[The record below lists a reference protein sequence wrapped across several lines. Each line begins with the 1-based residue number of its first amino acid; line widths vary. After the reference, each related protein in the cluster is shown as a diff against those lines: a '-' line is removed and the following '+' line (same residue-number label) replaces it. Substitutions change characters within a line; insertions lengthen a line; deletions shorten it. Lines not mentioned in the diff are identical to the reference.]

1 MRIRRRGGRHDQI
14 ENARDE
20 FGDSRRLLSQRGSAY
35 ATDPDV
41 ALQAMKSQVYSTG
54 PNGEK
59 ASPASEVALTPEEL
73 AKVKDKHATAAL
85 VFHYGGNDWS
95 NAQLA
100 ALKAQFATEGVDVVA
115 VTDRASS
122 RRSRSP
128 TSKLLWQRSP
138 TLSSPFR

>member
-73 AKVKDKHATAAL
+73 ERAVTILARLAPTTAA
-85 VFHYGGNDWS
+85 VDDPER
-95 NAQLA
+95 A
-100 ALKAQFATEGVDVVA
+100 AGYVA
-115 VTDRASS
+115 
-122 RRSRSP
+122 
-128 TSKLLWQRSP
+128 
-138 TLSSPFR
+138 